1 MACLNSR
8 LCLAFCNDER
18 VFFLHLDWLEGACI
32 CPPSFFFFSFLISF
46 VYFSFSSTSPYPFQ
60 DIIPRLAWN
69 IQQHEGLAHFILLA
83 ILSERLSWKL
93 A

>member
-18 VFFLHLDWLEGACI
+18 VFLHLDWLEGACI
-32 CPPSFFFFSFLISF
+32 CPSSFLF
-46 VYFSFSSTSPYPFQ
+46 PFLFPLFLFSSYPLQ

-69 IQQHEGLAHFILLA
+69 IQHEGLAHLLWSTIILLA

>member
-1 MACLNSR
+1 MMSVC
-8 LCLAFCNDER
+8 
-18 VFFLHLDWLEGACI
+18 FFLHLDWLEGACI
-32 CPPSFFFFSFLISF
+32 CPSSFFFFVSFLISF
-46 VYFSFSSTSPYPFQ
+46 VYFSSFSSTSPYPSQ
-60 DIIPRLAWN
+60 DIIPRLVWN

>member
-1 MACLNSR
+1 MHLS
-8 LCLAFCNDER
+8 F
-18 VFFLHLDWLEGACI
+18 VFFI
-32 CPPSFFFFSFLISF
+32 SFFISF
-46 VYFSFSSTSPYPFQ
+46 VSFFFSSTSSCPLQ

-69 IQQHEGLAHFILLA
+69 IQHEELAHLLWLTIILLA